1 MAYKNNLKERN
12 KEENKGKERKAKEI
26 VTALMVFKES
36 TKIVWQWVDV
46 AVSTAQFNE
55 MERQS

>member
-1 MAYKNNLKERN
+1 VAYKNNLKERN